1 VKSETKPI
9 SSLTILYDNIRWEEK
24 ALYEAAKKRGIQVD
38 NVDCRALFID
48 LNETNSRYKNKII
61 VQRCVSYF
69 RSLHSTA
76 ALEGLGACVVNPL
89 QAAATCGN
97 KLFAHMKLMNAGVK
111 TPKTFSAFSEESAL
125 AALDNFG
132 YPAVIKPTIGSWG
145 RLVALLRDRDAAK
158 AVIEDRMHMFPI
170 YHIYYLEEFVK
181 RPPRDIRAIVVGDAV
196 VAAIYRYSSEGDWKT
211 NMALG
216 GRAQQCPVSNQL
228 ENICVKAAKS
238 MDGKIVGVDLMESEE
253 EGLMVHEVN
262 NTTEFK
268 NTVKVTGVDVPG
280 LMIDYLCNLGK

>member
-1 VKSETKPI
+1 
-9 SSLTILYDNIRWEEK
+9 
-24 ALYEAAKKRGIQVD
+24 
-38 NVDCRALFID
+38 
-48 LNETNSRYKNKII
+48 
-61 VQRCVSYF
+61 
-69 RSLHSTA
+69 
-76 ALEGLGACVVNPL
+76 
-89 QAAATCGN
+89 
-97 KLFAHMKLMNAGVK
+97 MKLMNAGVK

-125 AALDNFG
+125 EALDKFG
-132 YPAVIKPTIGSWG
+132 YPAVMKPTIGSWG
-145 RLVALLRDRDAAK
+145 RLVALLRDKDAAK

-170 YHIYYLEEFVK
+170 YHIYYVEEFVK

-216 GRAQQCPVSNQL
+216 GRAEQCSVSNQL

-280 LMIDYLCNLGK
+280 LMIDYLCDLGK